1 MGSDHMQCLQMYGPE
16 LRDSYITAPQTPLS
30 VPQLT
35 PPGRLK
41 VLVLVFFL
49 LSVKDSFVSR
59 YFFYEACQGSNEP
72 LIHLLISALCISFAC
87 LHRLLPH
94 LSFFL
99 HFSLFIY
106 SLKAK
111 FHYAIWSQRSPKLVA
126 DLQRAGIWPIISLAG
141 LQRICD
147 QPRTCLR

>member
-1 MGSDHMQCLQMYGPE
+1 MLGSDNMRCLQMYGPE

-59 YFFYEACQGSNEP
+59 YFFYEVCQGSNEP

-99 HFSLFIY
+99 HFFPY
-106 SLKAK
+106 
-111 FHYAIWSQRSPKLVA
+111 
-126 DLQRAGIWPIISLAG
+126 
-141 LQRICD
+141 
-147 QPRTCLR
+147 